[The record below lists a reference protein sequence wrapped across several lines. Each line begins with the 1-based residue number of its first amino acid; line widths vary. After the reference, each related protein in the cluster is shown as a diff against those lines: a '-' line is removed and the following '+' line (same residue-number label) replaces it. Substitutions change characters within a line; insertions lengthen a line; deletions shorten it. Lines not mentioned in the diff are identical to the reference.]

1 MGRQISGGLGSL
13 IGRGP
18 TPDFPRFYYFGAMGD
33 TFPLEEASA
42 QRSSLELYSLARNSQ
57 QY

>member
-1 MGRQISGGLGSL
+1 MGRPISVGPGSL

-18 TPDFPRFYYFGAMGD
+18 TPDFARFYYFGAMGD

-42 QRSSLELYSLARNSQ
+42 QRSPLELY
-57 QY
+57 